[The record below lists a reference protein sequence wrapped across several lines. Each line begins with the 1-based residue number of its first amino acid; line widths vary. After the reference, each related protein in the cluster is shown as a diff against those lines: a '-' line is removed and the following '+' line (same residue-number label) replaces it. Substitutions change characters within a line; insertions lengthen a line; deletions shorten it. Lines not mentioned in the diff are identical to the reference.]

1 MKALRQFAPE
11 LVITLA
17 VALVAFGMWI
27 GQAAARKPTANLCPC
42 RYGPCECDEGS
53 ACRCVETPK

>member
-1 MKALRQFAPE
+1 MNALRHFAPE
-11 LVITLA
+11 LLITLA

-27 GQAAARKPTANLCPC
+27 GQASARKPAVNDCPC

-53 ACRCVETPK
+53 ACQCVETKR